1 MLNSYLKFVSTINVL
16 LWIAGFFALRFHEGT
31 LVFYPS
37 VAGRN
42 LRAQYRSVC
51 PVYPFVPGCAGCK
64 CPKAGKGEQ
73 NENSKF

>member
-1 MLNSYLKFVSTINVL
+1 MPNSYLKFVATVNVL
-16 LWIAGFFALRFHEGT
+16 LRIAGFLALRFHEGA

-37 VAGRN
+37 VAGGN
-42 LRAQYRSVC
+42 LRAQCRSIC
-51 PVYPFVPGCAGCK
+51 PVYPFVPGCAGSK